1 MFNRIRTLDRR
12 RFIASMGA
20 MATLPWA
27 AHAQAP
33 AFPNRPIK
41 VIVPWPAGGGG
52 DVAVRTITPFMSN
65 RLGQPVVVENRV
77 GAIGTIGSG
86 VAAKSPPDGYT
97 LVYGAADS
105 HSIAPHLLQQVPFD
119 ALKDF
124 VAIAPIGFT
133 PLALVVHPTV
143 AARTFN
149 EFVQLA
155 RSSNPSLS
163 YGSWG
168 VGGSGQITVEAIK
181 GSARIDLL
189 HVPFQGTAPLM
200 QGQLSGQIAASILPI
215 PVVDAH
221 VKSGAVRVL
230 AVVARERLPG
240 YSDVPTVKELGIPI
254 DMGPWFG
261 FLAPAGVPSDIVAR
275 LHSVIDEALGDPQ
288 VTEPLRRSSV
298 VIERMPPAAYQ
309 QFYRSEYER
318 WGRYIKDAKISI

>member
-1 MFNRIRTLDRR
+1 MYESRRTDRR
-12 RFIASMGA
+12 HFMASMGA
-20 MATLPWA
+20 LATWSLTTK
-27 AHAQAP
+27 AHAQAYP
-33 AFPNRPIK
+33 SRPIK

-52 DVAVRTITPFMSN
+52 DVAVRALTPFMGS
-65 RLGQPVVVENRV
+65 RLGQAVVVDNRA

-97 LVYGAADS
+97 LVYGSADS
-105 HSIAPHLLQQVPFD
+105 HSIAPHLLPQVPFD
-119 ALKDF
+119 PIKDF

-133 PLALVVHPTV
+133 PLAFVVHPNV
-143 AARTFN
+143 PARSFN

-155 RSSNPSLS
+155 RSSTPTLS

-181 GSARIDLL
+181 SAARMDLL

-200 QGQLSGQIAASILPI
+200 QAQLSGQISASILPI

-221 VKSGAVRVL
+221 VRSGAVRAL

-240 YSDVPTVKELGIPI
+240 YPDIPTVKELGIPI

-261 FLAPAGVPSDIVAR
+261 FLAPSGVPSDIVSR
-275 LHSVIDEALGDPQ
+275 LQTVIDEALGDPQ
-288 VTEPLRRSSV
+288 VTEPLRRSHV
-298 VIERMPPAAYQ
+298 VIERMGSSAFA
-309 QFYRSEYER
+309 QFYRNEYER
-318 WGRYIKDAKISI
+318 WGRYIREAKITV